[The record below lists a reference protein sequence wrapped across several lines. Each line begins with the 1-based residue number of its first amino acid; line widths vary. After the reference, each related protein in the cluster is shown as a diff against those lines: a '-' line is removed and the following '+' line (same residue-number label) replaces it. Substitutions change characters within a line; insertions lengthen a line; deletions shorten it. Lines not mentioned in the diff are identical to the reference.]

1 MTNYFNFLNFY
12 VWVFIALTLPNLLS
26 SQTGPNVPQTE
37 RVLCYSTTT
46 KEVQKLSS
54 TVNYSEIQTHELLRT
69 KVITYKKAFQ
79 VSLDDSD
86 NYITKYRYLYH
97 KNLFP
102 DWHIAP
108 DETIIDNVGTR
119 QVFSTTSTIYEG
131 GWFGS
136 QYEVKRTGSYTTMDL
151 RNGYPEYTYHTDY
164 SNEETRE
171 YLETKSTIL
180 KNGLTSPLK
189 FVIPNNEQLTEYQNN
204 GYTVIETNDWIKVFN
219 RDITFTYYIT
229 EKKIVY
235 ELYNEY
241 TLVYKVEKFYA
252 WFTEVAQDLIVKE
265 INTQPYVL
273 STGDCAE
280 SISTTLYED
289 YNFGCDE
296 ESMEVRQKEAIDASK
311 SLTVFPNPANDFVN
325 LHLNINFNETDKVET
340 LVYNQLG
347 SVVMANTSVG
357 RLLSTLN
364 VESLRS
370 GLYHITVQV
379 NNNFYSSTFT
389 KN

>member
-1 MTNYFNFLNFY
+1 MTNYFKFLNFY
-12 VWVFIALTLPNLLS
+12 ALAFLTTIIPGILS
-26 SQTGPNVPQTE
+26 SQEGPDVPQTD

-46 KEVQKLSS
+46 REVQKLSS

-79 VSLDDSD
+79 VSLDDFD

-119 QVFSTTSTIYEG
+119 QVFSTTSTVYKG

-136 QYEVKRTGSYTTMDL
+136 QYEVKRTGAYTTMDL
-151 RNGYPEYTYHTDY
+151 RHGYPEYSYHVDYTTD
-164 SNEETRE
+164 EMKE
-171 YLETKSTIL
+171 YLETKQTIVE
-180 KNGLTSPLK
+180 NGLTFPLK
-189 FVIPNNEQLTEYQNN
+189 FLIPNKEQITEYQNN
-204 GYTVIETNDWIKVFN
+204 GYTVIETAEWIKIFN
-219 RDITFTYYIT
+219 RDITLTYYIT

-241 TLVYKVEKFYA
+241 TLVYKVEKFYE
-252 WFTEVAQDLIVKE
+252 WFTEVGQDLIVKE
-265 INTQPYVL
+265 IAIQPYVL

-296 ESMEVRQKEAIDASK
+296 ESMEIRQKEALDASK

-325 LHLNINFNETDKVET
+325 LHLNINFNETDKVEII
-340 LVYNQLG
+340 VYNQLG
-347 SVVMANTSVG
+347 SVVIANTSVG
-357 RLLSTLN
+357 RLQSTLN

-379 NNNFYSSTFT
+379 NNNFYSSTFN